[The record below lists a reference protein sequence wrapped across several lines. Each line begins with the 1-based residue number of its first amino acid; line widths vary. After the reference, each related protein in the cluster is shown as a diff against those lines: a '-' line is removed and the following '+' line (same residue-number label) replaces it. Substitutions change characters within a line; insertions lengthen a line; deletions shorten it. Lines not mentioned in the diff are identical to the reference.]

1 MRAASEENGQN
12 KLSPDS
18 SASPM
23 RKPGRHQNYDLSQY
37 ASTTDMTHVLDER
50 EKRLQIK
57 EELIRCK
64 EQMLGLHQQ
73 NERLKRE
80 ISNERSVS
88 YSQMDSNNQRSDI
101 FSRSNLQA

>member
-1 MRAASEENGQN
+1 
-12 KLSPDS
+12 
-18 SASPM
+18 M
-23 RKPGRHQNYDLSQY
+23 RKPGRNQNYDLSQY
-37 ASTTDMTHVLDER
+37 ASTTDMSHVLDER

-80 ISNERSVS
+80 ISNERSAS
-88 YSQMDSNNQRSDI
+88 YS
-101 FSRSNLQA
+101 